1 MHGEFTDLGLLGST
15 LSEQPGMPRA
25 RLDDLSRR
33 LLKSML
39 PSACLLFAGCS
50 TQTLFQSNFATAIGQ
65 PPAHAQQVGTANSY
79 GPTGSVV
86 VESLPPPVAGYWVR
100 IGRADTQSSE
110 AALQGVTS
118 GYKGPGT
125 YTISMSVLM
134 PTGTGLATIS
144 LEPAGQSINV
154 FGGFLHL
161 DLMEDDTVR
170 IDDDDS
176 TKFGKFPRDQLF
188 ILQVTLTVG
197 ATASANIALSGANT
211 QSTSQSKDFAIQP
224 FAVPL
229 AQQFGA
235 VRIWMGL
242 PWQGAFYAQNVLVT
256 KNQ

>member
-1 MHGEFTDLGLLGST
+1 MHGEIVDCGLLGSNPSRPAG
-15 LSEQPGMPRA
+15 LPRPRFA
-25 RLDDLSRR
+25 YFSRR
-33 LLKSML
+33 LLRIIL
-39 PSACLLFAGCS
+39 PGAYLLFAGCS
-50 TQTLFQSNFATAIGQ
+50 TQTLFQSNFATPIGQ
-65 PPAHAQQVGTANSY
+65 PPAHIQQVGTANPY

-110 AALQGVTS
+110 AALQGVTT
-118 GYKGPGT
+118 GYQGPGT
-125 YTISMSVLM
+125 YTISMSVMM

-161 DLMEDDTVR
+161 DLMEDNTVR

-188 ILQVTLTVG
+188 ILQVTLTIG
-197 ATASANIALSGANT
+197 AAVNANIALSGANT
-211 QSTSQSKDFAIQP
+211 QTTSQSKDYAIQP
-224 FAVPL
+224 FAIPL

-235 VRIWMGL
+235 VRLWMGI
-242 PWQGAFYAQNVLVT
+242 PWQGAFYAQNIVVT